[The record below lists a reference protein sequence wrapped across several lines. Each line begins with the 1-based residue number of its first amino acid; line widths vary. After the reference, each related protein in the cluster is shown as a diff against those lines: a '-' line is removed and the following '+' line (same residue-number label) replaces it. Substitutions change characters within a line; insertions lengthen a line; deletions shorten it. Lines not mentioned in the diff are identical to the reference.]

1 MTDGRWFA
9 LFIALFLL
17 IVAIVLF
24 GLVALEENKTPID
37 PMETAIPGLT
47 MMLSITVAFMVK
59 IAKASAAVL
68 YLVATGLLITL
79 ACETRGGWR
88 KTMIAIAVSGSVLIG
103 MIVFLW

>member
-24 GLVALEENKTPID
+24 GLVAFEENKTPID

-47 MMLSITVAFMVK
+47 MILSM
-59 IAKASAAVL
+59 KA
-68 YLVATGLLITL
+68 GI
-79 ACETRGGWR
+79 R
-88 KTMIAIAVSGSVLIG
+88 M
-103 MIVFLW
+103 

>member
-17 IVAIVLF
+17 IIALVLF
-24 GLVALEENKTPID
+24 GMVAFEENKTHVD

-47 MMLSITVAFMVK
+47 MILASTVAWMLEIFTG
-59 IAKASAAVL
+59 IATVL
-68 YLVATGLLITL
+68 YLVANGFLITL

-88 KTMIAIAVSGSVLIG
+88 KCMIAVAVTGSALIG
-103 MIVFLW
+103 VIVFLL